1 MSIGYDTRM
10 NRQAYARSIA
20 WLCHRDEDFQKVVDR
35 HGLPPMWRRKP
46 GFVTLIHT
54 ILEQQVS
61 LASAK
66 AVLNKLRK
74 ICTPLN
80 PETLLGLSSA
90 QLASAGFSR
99 QKMRYCRA
107 LAEAISSGELYL
119 AKLHQL
125 DDDEFRKEI
134 TAYPGIGPWTA
145 NVYLLTALG
154 RPDIWP
160 SGDLALQ
167 AAAQSLKNLQ
177 TRPSPEKLDRIG
189 EKWRPYRSS
198 AARILW
204 HHYQKN

>member
-1 MSIGYDTRM
+1 MSNGYDTRL
-10 NRQAYARSIA
+10 NQQAYARSIA
-20 WLCHRDEDFQKVVDR
+20 WLCRRDEDFKKVVDR
-35 HGLPPMWRRKP
+35 HGLPPMWQRKP

-66 AVLNKLRK
+66 AVLKKLRK

-80 PETLLGLSSA
+80 PETLLGLTGA
-90 QLASAGFSR
+90 QLASVGFSR

-119 AKLHQL
+119 GKLHKL
-125 DDDEFRKEI
+125 DDDAFRAEI

-145 NVYLLTALG
+145 NVYLLMALG

-167 AAAQSLKNLQ
+167 SAAQSLKSLKA
-177 TRPSPEKLDRIG
+177 RPTPQKLDRIG
-189 EKWRPYRSS
+189 DKWRPYRSA

-204 HHYQKN
+204 LHYLNR

>member
-1 MSIGYDTRM
+1 MGNGYDTRM
-10 NRQAYARSIA
+10 NQQAYARSIA
-20 WLCHRDEDFQKVVDR
+20 WLCRRDEDFQKVIDR
-35 HGLPPMWRRKP
+35 HGMPPMWQRKP

-80 PETLLGLSSA
+80 PGTLLGLSDA
-90 QLASAGFSR
+90 QLASVGFSR

-119 AKLHQL
+119 GKLHKL
-125 DDDEFRKEI
+125 DDDAFRTEI

-145 NVYLLTALG
+145 NCSLLMALG
-154 RPDIWP
+154 RPGIWP

-167 AAAQSLKNLQ
+167 AAAQSLKNLKA
-177 TRPSPEKLDRIG
+177 RPTPEKLDRIG

-204 HHYQKN
+204 LHYLNR

>member
-1 MSIGYDTRM
+1 
-10 NRQAYARSIA
+10 
-20 WLCHRDEDFQKVVDR
+20 
-35 HGLPPMWRRKP
+35 MWRRKP

-61 LASAK
+61 LASAN
-66 AVLNKLRK
+66 AVLNKLRRM
-74 ICTPLN
+74 CTPLN
-80 PETLLGLSSA
+80 PDTLLGMSSA

-119 AKLHQL
+119 RKLHKL
-125 DDDEFRKEI
+125 DDDAFRMEI

-145 NVYLLTALG
+145 NVYLLMALG
-154 RPDIWP
+154 RPDVWP

-167 AAAQSLKNLQ
+167 AAAQSLKNLKA
-177 TRPSPEKLDRIG
+177 RPSPEKLDRIG

-204 HHYQKN
+204 HHYRNN

>member
-1 MSIGYDTRM
+1 MSNGYDTRM
-10 NRQAYARSIA
+10 NRQAHARSIA
-20 WLCHRDEDFQKVVDR
+20 WLCHRDADFQEVVDR

-61 LASAK
+61 LASAQ

-74 ICTPLN
+74 ICTPLK

-119 AKLHQL
+119 AKLHKL
-125 DDDEFRKEI
+125 DDDAFRKEI

-204 HHYQKN
+204 HHYQKS

>member
-1 MSIGYDTRM
+1 MSGRND
-10 NRQAYARSIA
+10 NRVNQQEFAKSID
-20 WLCHRDEDFQKVVDR
+20 WLCRRDDDFRRVVSR
-35 HGLPPMWRRKP
+35 HGLPPIWRRKP

-61 LASAK
+61 LASAN
-66 AVLNKLRK
+66 AVLIKLGQM
-74 ICTPLN
+74 CTPLN
-80 PETLLGLSSA
+80 PDTLLRLSSA

-119 AKLHQL
+119 RKLHKL
-125 DDDEFRKEI
+125 DDDAFRMEI

-145 NVYLLTALG
+145 NVYLLMALG
-154 RPDIWP
+154 RPDVWP

-167 AAAQSLKNLQ
+167 AAAQSLKNLKA
-177 TRPSPEKLDRIG
+177 RPSPEKLDRIG

-204 HHYQKN
+204 HHYRNN

>member
-1 MSIGYDTRM
+1 MSNGYDTRM

-20 WLCHRDEDFQKVVDR
+20 WLCHRDADFQEVVDR

-80 PETLLGLSSA
+80 PGTLLGLSSA

-119 AKLHQL
+119 AKLHRL
-125 DDDEFRKEI
+125 DDDAFRKEI

-167 AAAQSLKNLQ
+167 AAAQSLKNLES
-177 TRPSPEKLDRIG
+177 RPSPEKLDRIG

-204 HHYQKN
+204 HHYQKS

>member
-1 MSIGYDTRM
+1 M

-20 WLCHRDEDFQKVVDR
+20 WLCHRDADFQEVVDR

-80 PETLLGLSSA
+80 PGTLLGLSSA

-119 AKLHQL
+119 AKLHRL
-125 DDDEFRKEI
+125 DDDAFRKEI

-167 AAAQSLKNLQ
+167 AAAQSLKNLES
-177 TRPSPEKLDRIG
+177 RPSPEKLDRIG

-204 HHYQKN
+204 HHYQKS

>member
-1 MSIGYDTRM
+1 MGIGYDTRM

-74 ICTPLN
+74 ICIPLN

-125 DDDEFRKEI
+125 DDDAFRKEI